1 MTRESGRLD
10 TGPVNIPVVHAHGPV
25 GREKKVLGN
34 CLSGALLVDPISN
47 EDIGL
52 ALTLLLRL
60 EAKTSF
66 LPSGES
72 TGSRQR
78 VIGCN
83 LSSRSHPS

>member
-1 MTRESGRLD
+1 
-10 TGPVNIPVVHAHGPV
+10 
-25 GREKKVLGN
+25 
-34 CLSGALLVDPISN
+34 
-47 EDIGL
+47 
-52 ALTLLLRL
+52 L